1 MPLLSPVLGT
11 LRQPCALRFQAS
23 QLLYRG
29 PSWVQVWL
37 QPTPGPD
44 PLADLEEVAPGEL
57 TVWPDMHWVEG
68 CTYPCQQGAPDE

>member
-23 QLLYRG
+23 QLLHRG

-37 QPTPGPD
+37 QPTPAQTHSLIWRRWP
-44 PLADLEEVAPGEL
+44 PGEL

-68 CTYPCQQGAPDE
+68 CTYPCQQGVPDE